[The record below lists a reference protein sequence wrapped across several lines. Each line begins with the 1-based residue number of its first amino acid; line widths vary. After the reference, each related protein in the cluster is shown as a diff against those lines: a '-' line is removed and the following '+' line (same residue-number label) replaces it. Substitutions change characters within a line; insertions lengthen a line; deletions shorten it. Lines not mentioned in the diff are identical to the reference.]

1 MKIKTILVAT
11 DFSDD
16 ATAAVEAAIDFA
28 KAFGSK
34 LRLIHAYHVEMP
46 AVYGGFGG
54 DFVIPQDILE
64 PIREGAEAT
73 MNKLLEELA
82 GKGVEVEGRV
92 VMEYPSRAILAEAE
106 RLPADMIVVGTR
118 GLTGVKH
125 VLVGSTAERV
135 VRLAHCPVVTIKAR
149 SAE

>member
-1 MKIKTILVAT
+1 MPFKTILVAT

-16 ATAAVEAAIDFA
+16 AKAALDTAIEFA

-34 LRLIHAYHVEMP
+34 LALVHAYHVEVP

-64 PIREGAEAT
+64 PIREGAEAS
-73 MNKLLEELA
+73 MNELLKELQ
-82 GKGVEVEGRV
+82 GKGVDVDGRV
-92 VMEYPSRAILAEAE
+92 VMEYPSRAILAEAD
-106 RLPADMIVVGTR
+106 RLRADMIVLGTR

-135 VRLAHCPVVTIKAR
+135 VRLAHCPVMTIKA
-149 SAE
+149 ED